1 MSQYKDIPKDELDVV
16 SKSILSFVTFLDESL
31 GADEWTSTQ
40 VAVVSGSIFL
50 VMFYTIHSYRGVEWY
65 ALLHAILTGWGS
77 LVCVYLDLYASE
89 TLTGIPGMYFIIYR
103 MICLSTISIPFLSKA
118 NYLKKPNSMM
128 NLNL

>member
-1 MSQYKDIPKDELDVV
+1 MSQYKDISKDELDVV

-77 LVCVYLDLYASE
+77 LACVYLDMYASE

-103 MICLSTISIPFLSKA
+103 MICLSTISFLSKA
-118 NYLKKPNSMM
+118 NLKKPNSLM
-128 NLNL
+128 NFNL